1 MLDTDQLRSFLAIV
15 DTGSFTRAAL
25 RVNKTQ
31 SAVSMH
37 MRRLEEQLGRALF
50 VKNGRGV
57 RLSQDG
63 GTLVD
68 FARQMLMLEAGALAA
83 VSDKAL
89 AGRVVLGLPDDY
101 AEWLLPEIV
110 KQFSRMHPLAEL
122 SIICD
127 TSDSLVERVAN
138 REIDLAVVT
147 STLAGNAPFEL
158 VLEQPLVWVASRQ
171 CSPHER
177 RPLPLALDGPGCGW
191 RQLATGALEA
201 AGISYRMLVVSRSRA
216 AVAPVV
222 EAGLAITV
230 LPLGSVGENFRV
242 LDETDGLPQLA
253 RPTSIGIV
261 RGPSVESREVKA
273 LAEVIRN
280 FGAMQRGDS
289 VVPFQPKR
297 TVAAEVVAF
306 AKPRMRAR

>member
-37 MRRLEEQLGRALF
+37 MRRLEEQLGRTLF
-50 VKNGRGV
+50 NKEGRGV

-63 GTLVD
+63 ETLVD
-68 FARQMLMLEAGALAA
+68 FARQMLRLEAGALAA
-83 VSDKAL
+83 VSDRAL

-110 KQFSRMHPLAEL
+110 KQFSRLHPMAEI

-127 TSDSLVERVAN
+127 TSDRLVERVAA

-158 VLEQPLVWVASRQ
+158 VLEQPLVWVASRHS
-171 CSPHER
+171 SPHDR
-177 RPLPLALDGPGCGW
+177 RPLPLALDGPACGW
-191 RQLATGALEA
+191 RTRATTALEA

-230 LPLGSVGENFRV
+230 LPLGSVGEKFRV
-242 LDETDGLPQLA
+242 LDEADGLPPLA
-253 RPTSIGIV
+253 RPTCIGIV
-261 RGPSVESREVKA
+261 QGIGIASREAKA

-280 FGAMQRGDS
+280 FGAMQRADALLPMQARRGPVANDIAYAR
-289 VVPFQPKR
+289 PRKR
-297 TVAAEVVAF
+297 SN
-306 AKPRMRAR
+306 